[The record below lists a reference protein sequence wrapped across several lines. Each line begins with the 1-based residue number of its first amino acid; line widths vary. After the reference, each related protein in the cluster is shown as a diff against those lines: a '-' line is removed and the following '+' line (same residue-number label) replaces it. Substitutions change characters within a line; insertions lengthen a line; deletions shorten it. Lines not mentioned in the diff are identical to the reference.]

1 MSKKMLI
8 DATHSEETR
17 VVVMD
22 GKRLDEYEVESTHK
36 KQLKGNVYLAK
47 VIRVEPSLQAA
58 FVDYGA
64 GRHGFLSFSEI
75 HPDYYQIPIADREA
89 IFAEEERLH
98 RQRMATEEATEED
111 DCVDEIDSFSLTV
124 DEELLKKSSGD
135 YSSKEDLQ
143 LCEYASLE
151 QAGPEKIVSD
161 VIVLEDE
168 DSDSDAD
175 EENNMPESPKG
186 ARRVIYSGIYSDV
199 KDEAAFKK
207 ILAQGSDYAPFPA
220 IYVKPKAEKVKKK
233 QNHVEVAETI
243 EDDDFDEF
251 DCIARKHRAI
261 QRRYKIQEVI
271 NNRQILLVQVV
282 KEERG
287 NKGAALTTYL
297 SLAGRYCVLMP
308 NNSRGGGVSRKITH
322 ITDRRRLKE
331 IVNELPTE
339 KGMSVIVRTAGAER
353 KKSEI
358 KRDFEYLIRLWDDVR
373 KTTLSSTAP
382 ALIHE
387 EASLIKRAIRDIY
400 TKDISEIIVEG
411 EEEYRIAKNFMRML
425 TPSHAKKVQPY
436 DSSGISLF
444 QKNRVEAQLEAM
456 HRPIAQL
463 PSGGYLVINQTE
475 ALVAIDV
482 NSGRSTKERNVEK
495 TALHTNLEA
504 ADEIARQL
512 RLRDMA
518 GLVVIDFIDMEQY
531 KNNAA
536 VERRMREALKKD
548 RARIQMAKISPF
560 GLMELSRQRLHPSV
574 IETSYFECPHCK
586 GTGVIRSVESSAI
599 FFLHVLE
606 EECGRGRY
614 SELTINV
621 PTQVAI
627 YILNNK
633 RDSILD
639 MEKRYDMRIFVN
651 GDESL
656 LFATDHS
663 IDRVKD
669 SRKKVMPKKDETITQ
684 KEEQDDE
691 EDTQETNQSST
702 QERKTDKEY
711 NRKRRRRR
719 NLKDSENKVLDESS
733 ELQQDSEIDR
743 DEDVVKIPDEIENI
757 DNEEGE
763 DEERS
768 NNKGHRRTPWG
779 RKRRYKKKD
788 NEDGVEGSFDEDN
801 GENKQPKEVVVDLPT
816 KEEKKVESSKKPVA
830 EPARKESKEAVIE
843 AEPFPVIEEIEP
855 KNKKSGWWNKL
866 MN

>member
-1 MSKKMLI
+1 MLI

-17 VVVMD
+17 VVVLD

-58 FVDYGA
+58 FVDYGE

-98 RQRMATEEATEED
+98 RQRMAAEECEEVIED
-111 DCVDEIDSFSLTV
+111 SAEKTASVSFSL
-124 DEELLKKSSGD
+124 DKDLLKKASGD
-135 YSSKEDLQ
+135 YSSKENLQ

-151 QAGPEKIVSD
+151 QAETEKVTSD
-161 VIVLEDE
+161 VIDVQSDDTKDE
-168 DSDSDAD
+168 V
-175 EENNMPESPKG
+175 EQENNGTEAPKG
-186 ARRVIYSGIYSDV
+186 AKRVIYSGIYSDA
-199 KDEAAFKK
+199 KDGDAFKE
-207 ILAQGSDYAPFPA
+207 ILAKGSEYAPFPA
-220 IYVKPKAEKVKKK
+220 TYVKPEIAGKEKSKAETVK
-233 QNHVEVAETI
+233 
-243 EDDDFDEF
+243 DDDFDDL
-251 DCIARKHRAI
+251 DCMARKHRAI

-322 ITDRRRLKE
+322 ITDRRRLKT

-358 KRDFEYLIRLWDDVR
+358 KRDFEYLMRLWNNIR
-373 KTTLSSTAP
+373 KTTVSSSAP

-400 TKDISEIIVEG
+400 TKDVSEIIVEG
-411 EEEYRIAKNFMRML
+411 EEEYRIAKDFMKML

-436 DSSGISLF
+436 DSNGISLF

-463 PSGGYLVINQTE
+463 PSGGYLVIDQTE

-504 ADEIARQL
+504 ADEVARQL

-531 KNNAA
+531 KNNNA
-536 VERRMREALKKD
+536 VERRMREVLKKD

-574 IETSYFECPHCK
+574 IETSYSECPHCK
-586 GTGVIRSVESSAI
+586 GTGMIRSVESSAI
-599 FFLHVLE
+599 FFLHILE

-614 SELTINV
+614 SEMTINV

-627 YILNNK
+627 YMLNNK
-633 RDSILD
+633 RDTILD
-639 MEKRYDMRIFVN
+639 MEKRYDMRIIVN
-651 GDESL
+651 GDESF
-656 LFATDHS
+656 LFATEHT
-663 IDRVKD
+663 IDRVKAP
-669 SRKKVMPKKDETITQ
+669 RHKVATKKEENKKQ
-684 KEEQDDE
+684 KEEKK
-691 EDTQETNQSST
+691 QSPKK
-702 QERKTDKEY
+702 EKVTDKPD
-711 NRKRRRRR
+711 NRKKRRRK
-719 NLKDSENKVLDESS
+719 NTKEEDNVENTISNEPSDLQQEPEIKEEVAPQISEEVSSVIDDSESEDKSNK
-733 ELQQDSEIDR
+733 
-743 DEDVVKIPDEIENI
+743 
-757 DNEEGE
+757 
-763 DEERS
+763 
-768 NNKGHRRTPWG
+768 KGHRRTPWG

-788 NEDGVEGSFDEDN
+788 SEEDAVAAEAEEENTNADEKA
-801 GENKQPKEVVVDLPT
+801 EEKPKEKVAALANTNEGQVEQISVA
-816 KEEKKVESSKKPVA
+816 KEKKESVIEVES
-830 EPARKESKEAVIE
+830 
-843 AEPFPVIEEIEP
+843 FPVIEEKEP

-866 MN
+866 VN

>member
-1 MSKKMLI
+1 MAKKMLI

-89 IFAEEERLH
+89 IFAEEERLF
-98 RQRMATEEATEED
+98 RQRMATEDAAEEVE
-111 DCVDEIDSFSLTV
+111 DCVDKIDPSPLV
-124 DEELLKKSSGD
+124 LDKDLLKKSSGD
-135 YSSKEDLQ
+135 YSPKEDLQ

-151 QAGPEKIVSD
+151 QAEPEKVVSD
-161 VIVLEDE
+161 VVDVKA
-168 DSDSDAD
+168 DDVGSDAEQASD
-175 EENNMPESPKG
+175 IPEPPKG
-186 ARRVIYSGIYSDV
+186 ARRVVYSGVYSDI
-199 KDEAAFKK
+199 KDEIAFKD
-207 ILAQGSDYAPFPA
+207 ILAKGSDYAPFPA
-220 IYVKPKAEKVKKK
+220 TYVKPEIIQETKNK
-233 QNHVEVAETI
+233 AETI
-243 EDDDFDEF
+243 EDDDFDEL
-251 DCIARKHRAI
+251 DCMARKHRAI

-322 ITDRRRLKE
+322 ISDRRRLKT

-358 KRDFEYLIRLWDDVR
+358 KRDFEYLMRLWNDIR
-373 KTTLSSTAP
+373 KTTVSSSAP

-387 EASLIKRAIRDIY
+387 EANLIKRAIRDIY

-411 EEEYRIAKNFMRML
+411 EEEYRVAKNFMKML

-436 DSSGISLF
+436 DSNGISLF
-444 QKNRVEAQLEAM
+444 QKNRVEAQLESM
-456 HRPIAQL
+456 HRPVAQL
-463 PSGGYLVINQTE
+463 PSGGYLVIDQTE

-504 ADEIARQL
+504 ADEVARQL

-531 KNNAA
+531 KNNNA

-574 IETSYFECPHCK
+574 IETSYSECPHCK
-586 GTGVIRSVESSAI
+586 GTGMIRSVESSAI
-599 FFLHVLE
+599 FFLHILE
-606 EECGRGRY
+606 EECSRGRY

-621 PTQVAI
+621 PMQVAI
-627 YILNNK
+627 YMLNNK
-633 RDSILD
+633 RDIILD
-639 MEKRYDMRIFVN
+639 IEGRYDMRILVK
-651 GDESL
+651 GDESF

-663 IDRVKD
+663 IDRVKA
-669 SRKKVMPKKDETITQ
+669 SRKKVATKKEENKKQKEEKNEEKTKDRKQSSKKEKTTVKEDNRKKRRRKHPKDEETTISNESPVSQPETEVKKDENVA
-684 KEEQDDE
+684 KASEE
-691 EDTQETNQSST
+691 TASAGN
-702 QERKTDKEY
+702 
-711 NRKRRRRR
+711 
-719 NLKDSENKVLDESS
+719 
-733 ELQQDSEIDR
+733 EI
-743 DEDVVKIPDEIENI
+743 
-757 DNEEGE
+757 E
-763 DEERS
+763 DEEKS
-768 NNKGHRRTPWG
+768 NNKSHRRTPWG

-788 NEDGVEGSFDEDN
+788 SEDSVETNTDDNN
-801 GENKQPKEVVVDLPT
+801 GENRQQKETAVDST
-816 KEEKKVESSKKPVA
+816 KEEQEVKPSKNSAA
-830 EPARKESKEAVIE
+830 EPVQKENKETEIE
-843 AEPFPVIEEIEP
+843 TESFPVIEEVEP

-866 MN
+866 VN